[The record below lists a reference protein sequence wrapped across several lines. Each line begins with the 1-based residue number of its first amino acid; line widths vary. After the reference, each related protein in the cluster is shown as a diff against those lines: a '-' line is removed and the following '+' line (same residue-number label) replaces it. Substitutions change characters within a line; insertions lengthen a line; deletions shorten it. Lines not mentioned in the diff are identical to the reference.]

1 VIAFFR
7 KLLWLTRRRTQEEEL
22 REEIEF
28 HLSEEA
34 EQGQA
39 DGLALDEARWAARRS
54 LGNLTSVKEDVRA
67 VWGWI
72 WVERFWQD
80 LRYAARGL
88 VKNPV
93 FTTVAVLSLAIG
105 IGATATIFSVFE
117 AVFWHGVT
125 AQDVERLRHVEIGEG
140 RVSYRQYQELASGGP
155 MLSGLAAHEQTSF
168 SFGSGSELEKVSGE
182 VVSANFFS
190 MLGVGPALGGVFTQD
205 ENQAQVV
212 VLSHSFW
219 ERHFHGDKSV
229 RGRVIELN
237 GEGYSV
243 VGVLSKEYRS
253 IHGYGIAPEIY
264 VPIGS
269 RLADNEERRWEL
281 IARLKDGVTVSQAE
295 AALRARVQQWRG
307 RAADKIQMYPLT
319 GIVKIQRDGAPVEW
333 TVFFAFLLLVAALV
347 LLIACANVAGLLIA
361 RGVNRSREIVVRL
374 ALGAARYRLLQQLL
388 TESLA
393 LGVLGCGGGIVLH
406 VWLPGLSITFK
417 SAPAYRLHWSCIWCR
432 TRGCWR
438 LQLRSL
444 LPPRCFRV

>member
-7 KLLWLTRRRTQEEEL
+7 KLLWLTRRRSQEEEL

-54 LGNLTSVKEDVRA
+54 LGNLTSVKEEVRA

-88 VKNPV
+88 VKSPV

-125 AQDVERLRHVEIGEG
+125 AQDMERLRHVEIGEG

-182 VVSANFFS
+182 VVSANFFGV
-190 MLGVGPALGGVFTQD
+190 LGVGPALGRVFTQD
-205 ENQAQVV
+205 ENQPQVV

-219 ERHFHGDKSV
+219 ERHFHGDKRV

-253 IHGYGIAPEIY
+253 IHGYGIAPGETLGAY
-264 VPIGS
+264 
-269 RLADNEERRWEL
+269 
-281 IARLKDGVTVSQAE
+281 
-295 AALRARVQQWRG
+295 
-307 RAADKIQMYPLT
+307 RAAET
-319 GIVKIQRDGAPVEW
+319 GRDW
-333 TVFFAFLLLVAALV
+333 R
-347 LLIACANVAGLLIA
+347 AG
-361 RGVNRSREIVVRL
+361 
-374 ALGAARYRLLQQLL
+374 
-388 TESLA
+388 
-393 LGVLGCGGGIVLH
+393 
-406 VWLPGLSITFK
+406 
-417 SAPAYRLHWSCIWCR
+417 
-432 TRGCWR
+432 
-438 LQLRSL
+438 
-444 LPPRCFRV
+444 